1 MPANRFCQYEDR
13 VVALEEFEVT
23 RPGVG
28 DVLFIAETV
37 DPGAGYVPAITM
49 IRKADFTRMVQVH
62 TAILD
67 SGGGIVKA
75 LNVPG
80 AIAVDRN
87 HVLLTDYELAGD
99 PAVPR
104 YWIHRLR
111 WRSLTS
117 AFSGVLQ
124 DYAGS
129 VVETYPNGGDG
140 LAVNWADFFW
150 RCYDDDDS
158 WVCQQRHK
166 AGARAIVDAIAP
178 AAGQFDAL
186 DVDQSYLYIANN
198 QPGVAAPRLEKRA
211 ISDLATVVATFTATA
226 FSTGTCSIRGVFVDD
241 VFVYFQIYDSSDDS
255 ATLYKVQKDQMD
267 SGETGLVDSY
277 DMDGSPLDYA
287 GLCGDEDYLYAV
299 VNMGDGTATLYRLY
313 KADNDDGDFG
323 ETATLSLVLVGDGN
337 ARPFPVSCLKPCFT
351 KGLFANDPTELTP
364 ITDAEAS
371 AALEL
376 SRFRIMPLLYK
387 LFSASAKLIPTFAR
401 ATFFG
406 SVVSASAAVTAWLKV
421 VAPYSKVFAASAAL
435 QAVISRFWAKV
446 FTASAALQIVVN
458 LVAAKY
464 ASVAVASSALATA
477 RLLLGAYGLDYDD
490 LTDDWDGVEMTPDDL
505 TDDHEGGST
514 AWPD

>member
-1 MPANRFCQYEDR
+1 MSVNRYVLDDQRGAGHLEFTVSVPPVSDFLF
-13 VVALEEFEVT
+13 VAEM
-23 RPGVG
+23 
-28 DVLFIAETV
+28 V
-37 DPGAGYVPAITM
+37 DPGTGYVPAITM
-49 IRKADFTRMVQVH
+49 IQKSSFARAAQVN
-62 TAILD
+62 TSILD
-67 SGGGIVKA
+67 SDGGLVKA

-80 AIAVDRN
+80 AIAVDHN
-87 HVLLTDYELAGD
+87 HVLLTDFELVGD

-117 AFSGVLQ
+117 AFSGILQ
-124 DYAGS
+124 DYAGT
-129 VVETYPNGGDG
+129 VGEVEDGGNG
-140 LAVNWADFFW
+140 LAVNWADFFL
-150 RCYDDDDS
+150 RCHDDDDS

-166 AGARAIVDAIAP
+166 AGARAIVDEIAP
-178 AAGQFDAL
+178 TAGQFDAL
-186 DVDQSYLYIANN
+186 DVDQTYLYIANN
-198 QPGVAAPRLEKRA
+198 KPAVGAPQLEKRA
-211 ISDLATVVATFTATA
+211 ISDLATVVATF
-226 FSTGTCSIRGVFVDD
+226 STTDFNSGTCSIRGVFVDD
-241 VFVYFQIYDSSDDS
+241 VFVYFQMHDSSDDS

-267 SGETGLVDSY
+267 SGEAGLVDSY
-277 DMDGSPLDYA
+277 VMDGSPLDYA

-323 ETATLSLVLVGDGN
+323 ETATLSLVLTGPGTGD
-337 ARPFPVSCLKPCFT
+337 RPFPVSCLKPCFT
-351 KGLFANDPTELTP
+351 EGLFANDPTELTP
-364 ITDAEAS
+364 VTDSDAS

-376 SRFRIMPLLYK
+376 SRFRILPLLYK
-387 LFSASAKLIPTFAR
+387 LFSASAALIPTFAR
-401 ATFFG
+401 ARFFG
-406 SVVSASAAVTAWLKV
+406 AVVSASAAVTAWLKI

-435 QAVISRFWAKV
+435 QV
-446 FTASAALQIVVN
+446 VVN

-490 LTDDWDGVEMTPDDL
+490 LEDDWDGVEMTPDDL

>member
-1 MPANRFCQYEDR
+1 MSVNRYVLDDQRGAGHLEFTVSVPPVSDFLF
-13 VVALEEFEVT
+13 VAEM
-23 RPGVG
+23 
-28 DVLFIAETV
+28 V
-37 DPGAGYVPAITM
+37 DPGTGYVPAITM
-49 IRKADFTRMVQVH
+49 IQKSSFARAAQVN

-67 SGGGIVKA
+67 SGGNLVKA

-87 HVLLTDYELAGD
+87 HVLLTDYELAGA
-99 PAVPR
+99 PPVPR

-129 VVETYPNGGDG
+129 VVETNPSGGNG

-150 RCYDDDDS
+150 RCYDDDAS

-166 AGARAIVDAIAP
+166 AGARDIVAEIAP

-186 DVDQSYLYIANN
+186 DVDQTYLYIANN
-198 QPGVAAPRLEKRA
+198 KPGVAAPRLEKRA
-211 ISDLATVVATFTATA
+211 ISDLSTVVATFTATD
-226 FSTGTCSIRGVFVDD
+226 FGTGTCSIRGVFVDD
-241 VFVYFQIYDSSDDS
+241 VFVYFQMYDSDDDS

-267 SGETGLVDSY
+267 SDEAGLVDFY
-277 DMDGSPLDYA
+277 VMDLSPLDYA

-313 KADNDDGDFG
+313 KADNDDGYFG
-323 ETATLSLVLVGDGN
+323 EATGLSLVLTGPGTGD
-337 ARPFPVSCLKPCFT
+337 RPFPVSCLKPCFT

-364 ITDAEAS
+364 VADSDAS

-387 LFSASAKLIPTFAR
+387 LFSASAALIPTFAR
-401 ATFFG
+401 ARFFG
-406 SVVSASAAVTAWLKV
+406 SVVAASAAVTAWLKI
-421 VAPYSKVFAASAAL
+421 VAPYSKVFA
-435 QAVISRFWAKV
+435 
-446 FTASAALQIVVN
+446 ASAALQIVVN

-490 LTDDWDGVEMTPDDL
+490 LEDDWDGVEMVPDDL